1 MLINNIQTPS
11 CKFLILPQPSFQ
23 ATSSVAVQ
31 HDAFEPL
38 VSALHSPAGQ
48 EKYFRILCLSPL
60 DPYPTS
66 LNAFASSLNMDD
78 FGEKN
83 NDQEKVWEIGINSN
97 MAYIL
102 QMPLIYATF

>member
-1 MLINNIQTPS
+1 
-11 CKFLILPQPSFQ
+11 
-23 ATSSVAVQ
+23 
-31 HDAFEPL
+31 
-38 VSALHSPAGQ
+38 
-48 EKYFRILCLSPL
+48 
-60 DPYPTS
+60 
-66 LNAFASSLNMDD
+66 MDD